1 MRRLK
6 RLFNWEL
13 TIWLGCAGVLGWLLL
28 KLLFPQYYFLAYPSI
43 PVFYYVLGLV
53 AVVTLEHSKKTSDI
67 SLINRY
73 MLMRVI
79 KMACTVI
86 FVMCSLFFMKEKR
99 TYFVLTVVLFYFI
112 YLIMETYMFFRYEK
126 RHRDKEDI

>member
-6 RLFNWEL
+6 KLFNWEL
-13 TIWLGCAGVLGWLLL
+13 TIWLGIAGVLGWLLL
-28 KLLFPQYYFLAYPSI
+28 KFYLPQYYFLAYPSI
-43 PVFYYVLGLV
+43 PVFYYILGLS

-79 KMACTVI
+79 KLVCTVI

-99 TYFVLTVVLFYFI
+99 TYFVVTVVLFYFI

-126 RHRDKEDI
+126 RHKDKEDI